1 VLEASAITVR
11 AGKRTIL
18 DGVSFAL
25 RRGEVL
31 AVIGPNGAGKTT
43 LFEAVLG
50 LVASETK
57 TLVFDGHRIASF
69 RERARVFAYVPDD
82 AILPEELAVR
92 TVLGDARVDSELLER
107 SAGTLSRGEAKRV
120 WLALALA
127 AKRPVLVLDE
137 PFGAFDPLQLDAVLE
152 SVRAT
157 ARAGSAVLVSI
168 HQIATAEKIADRV
181 LLLAAGKVVAE
192 GTLAEVRGEHES
204 LEAAFRARLSG
215 DHAAP

>member
-18 DGVSFAL
+18 DGASFTL
-25 RRGEVL
+25 RRGEIL

-57 TLVFDGHRIASF
+57 ALAFDGEAIASF
-69 RERARVFAYVPDD
+69 RDRARVFAYVPDD
-82 AILPEELAVR
+82 AVLPEELGVR
-92 TVLGDARVDSELLER
+92 TIVGGAVTDAELLGR
-107 SAGTLSRGEAKRV
+107 NAGTLSRGEAKRV

-137 PFGAFDPLQLDAVLE
+137 PFGAFDPVQLEGVLA
-152 SVRAT
+152 SVRA
-157 ARAGSAVLVSI
+157 AAGAGSAVLVSI

-181 LLLAAGKVVAE
+181 LLLAEGKVVAD
-192 GTLAEVRGEHES
+192 GTLAEVRGEHAS

-215 DHAAP
+215 DDAAP